1 MRWWPLIAALGARAL
16 RPNLDLGL
24 TARALAASFRD
35 CRGESCSVDVLDG
48 FAGAA
53 VAAFRNAY
61 SLDVL
66 LMELDLAD
74 DERLPREDR
83 ARRAEWLRAVRSTLG
98 ALDGGPAAALEDV
111 PADALDARVAAVVA
125 RATARGLDIE
135 RGLAAASCDVDRVV
149 LLAARHNLC
158 AGGEELEP
166 GATG

>member
-24 TARALAASFRD
+24 TARALAAYFRD

-83 ARRAEWLRAVRSTLG
+83 ARRAEISGRGANLMEDLVKEQRSEKRG
-98 ALDGGPAAALEDV
+98 ASRED
-111 PADALDARVAAVVA
+111 D
-125 RATARGLDIE
+125 
-135 RGLAAASCDVDRVV
+135 
-149 LLAARHNLC
+149 
-158 AGGEELEP
+158 
-166 GATG
+166 